1 MKIYVIDVHARA
13 ARKLIQAMPFED
25 AIDHGV
31 GDFDVVIPSQIPD
44 DPDRPQMIGPPQ
56 M

>member
-1 MKIYVIDVHARA
+1 VKIYVIDVHARA

-25 AIDHGV
+25 VIDV
-31 GDFDVVIPSQIPD
+31 EDFDVVIAGQIPD
-44 DPDRPQMIGPPQ
+44 DPDRPQMIDPPQ